1 MILVYA
7 GVEKNIRSAAWI
19 SISATSDT
27 IPTNIWVREKRSGNQ
42 RLEIDRILLGRI
54 SVEAAKTPDDPRGAE
69 QFHDLLESRL
79 RISKA

>member
-1 MILVYA
+1 MILVPKFTWDH
-7 GVEKNIRSAAWI
+7 GVDEI
-19 SISATSDT
+19 S
-27 IPTNIWVREKRSGNQ
+27 NIWVREKRNGNQ

-69 QFHDLLESRL
+69 QFHELLESLL